1 MRPPL
6 RSAAQD
12 SRHAPRRPAWLQLNA
27 DPTGQVET
35 NKTQQEKQAEVCWP
49 FGTRL
54 RPKVW
59 TEEGIRGRAGS
70 HISVI
75 FESVRGTRRCCTE
88 GFRRPTVTHTRRSQP
103 HSSVAPLSPVPIAV
117 AEMSSIL
124 TLSDPCKSTSLSSNC
139 LCSTMCR
146 PPYVRMD
153 RHGAAAHRGAHSPYR
168 NVHAPLIPSIAPL
181 PFHLCH

>member
-1 MRPPL
+1 MWSDGRAKRRQRGAMSAKRGFRWKGPGTGKLERRSSATSRQCATPPL

-75 FESVRGTRRCCTE
+75 FESVRGTR
-88 GFRRPTVTHTRRSQP
+88 
-103 HSSVAPLSPVPIAV
+103 AL
-117 AEMSSIL
+117 L
-124 TLSDPCKSTSLSSNC
+124 
-139 LCSTMCR
+139 
-146 PPYVRMD
+146 
-153 RHGAAAHRGAHSPYR
+153 HRGLPPPYR
-168 NVHAPLIPSIAPL
+168 NAHTPLTAALVCRATLPRPPL
-181 PFHLCH
+181 LLQR